1 MKISIL
7 VLGTAWALFDLSLLV
22 YAIRCV
28 LRTGKTNSVRQCI
41 NTLILRRPSP
51 RWVSPLS
58 R

>member
-7 VLGTAWALFDLSLLV
+7 AFGTAWALFDLSLLV

-28 LRTGKTNSVRQCI
+28 LRTGKASSVRQCT
-41 NTLILRRPSP
+41 NTLILKRPGP